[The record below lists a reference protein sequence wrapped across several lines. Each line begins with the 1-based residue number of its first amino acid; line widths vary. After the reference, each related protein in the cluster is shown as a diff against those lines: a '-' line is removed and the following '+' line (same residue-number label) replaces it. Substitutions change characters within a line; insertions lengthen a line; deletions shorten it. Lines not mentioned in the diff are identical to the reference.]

1 MSKINEEDKPLK
13 IKEKAVLNNYFLH
26 FNGTRA
32 WMQVHPK
39 SSYDA
44 ARSSAAEFLA
54 KPNVKAEI
62 ERRMSLV
69 QMSADEALQ
78 LNADIARGDIGQ
90 VMDVSSVG
98 FNLDMEKAQKLGLT
112 KLIKRV
118 KQKTTTYIAKKES
131 EEDREVTDLEIELY
145 PADAAI
151 ERVLKVHGRLTQKI
165 DLTSGGEKIDGV
177 IRIVVHDDSKDA
189 NGT

>member
-1 MSKINEEDKPLK
+1 
-13 IKEKAVLNNYFLH
+13 
-26 FNGTRA
+26 
-32 WMQVHPK
+32 
-39 SSYDA
+39 
-44 ARSSAAEFLA
+44 
-54 KPNVKAEI
+54 
-62 ERRMSLV
+62 MSLV

>member
-1 MSKINEEDKPLK
+1 
-13 IKEKAVLNNYFLH
+13 
-26 FNGTRA
+26 
-32 WMQVHPK
+32 
-39 SSYDA
+39 
-44 ARSSAAEFLA
+44 
-54 KPNVKAEI
+54 
-62 ERRMSLV
+62 MSLL

-98 FNLDMEKAQKLGLT
+98 FNLDMKKAQKLGLT

-151 ERVLKVHGRLTQKI
+151 ERALKVHGRLTQKV
-165 DLTSGGEKIDGV
+165 DLTSGGEKLNGV
-177 IRIVVHDDSKDA
+177 IRVVVHDDKNA